1 MHGTCIFIKLEQ
13 LQIIFWSDHV
23 TLVNLLVFSKDF
35 PQLSS
40 KYIGLWYSL
49 SVGFFGFWTEVMT
62 DIVLNRSRDVI
73 EFLSWY
79 CADTALNLRLV
90 VSGIYN
96 LRKRISEYYEYF

>member
-1 MHGTCIFIKLEQ
+1 
-13 LQIIFWSDHV
+13 
-23 TLVNLLVFSKDF
+23 
-35 PQLSS
+35 
-40 KYIGLWYSL
+40 
-49 SVGFFGFWTEVMT
+49 MT

-73 EFLSWY
+73 YFLSWY